1 MSKQDLRRLN
11 RPEDARR
18 VGRPAFASESARVL
32 AARPQAL
39 YFDLASTAL
48 IVVDMQNAYISAGGY
63 MDRAGFDI
71 SLAASAVAGTRRAV
85 DLARAS
91 GIQVVYL
98 QNGWDAQYVE
108 AGGPGSPNWHKSNAL
123 RVMRQQADM
132 DGKLL
137 SKGGWDYAL
146 VEALVPQEQDIV
158 IAKTRYSGFFN
169 STLDNLLRTR
179 GIRTLLFTGIATNV
193 CVESTLRDAYHCEYF
208 CALLADATTQAGP
221 AFTHQATLYNVE
233 TFFGWVSDVDSLAR
247 ALDT

>member
-1 MSKQDLRRLN
+1 QIRGRESVHQAVCGIGGRIPWLHCRQPAHSAAAHRGRRRRQAGPISRSNLMSKQDLRRLN

-39 YFDLASTAL
+39 YFDPASTAL

-71 SLAASAVAGTRRAV
+71 SLAAGAVAGTRRAV

-108 AGGPGSPNWHKSNAL
+108 AGGRSEER
-123 RVMRQQADM
+123 RV
-132 DGKLL
+132 GTE
-137 SKGGWDYAL
+137 W
-146 VEALVPQEQDIV
+146 
-158 IAKTRYSGFFN
+158 
-169 STLDNLLRTR
+169 
-179 GIRTLLFTGIATNV
+179 
-193 CVESTLRDAYHCEYF
+193 
-208 CALLADATTQAGP
+208 
-221 AFTHQATLYNVE
+221 
-233 TFFGWVSDVDSLAR
+233 
-247 ALDT
+247 